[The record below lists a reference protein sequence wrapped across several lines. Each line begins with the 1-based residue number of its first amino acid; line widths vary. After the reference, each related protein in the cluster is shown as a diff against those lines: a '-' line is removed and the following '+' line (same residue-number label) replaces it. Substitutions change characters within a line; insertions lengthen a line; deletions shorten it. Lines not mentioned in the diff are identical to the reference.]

1 MGSGNRSAVG
11 MTATFVGATGMVPG
25 AAWWP
30 HMAQVFRAIH
40 GGTYLVTVGNYAP
53 SDANQRFMNNVGAV
67 VDDFGDLVP
76 VRGVLQ

>member
-1 MGSGNRSAVG
+1 

-30 HMAQVFRAIH
+30 HMAPLYAAIH
-40 GGTYLVTVGNYAP
+40 GGTYLVTVGNYA
-53 SDANQRFMNNVGAV
+53 DFGEANKRFIHNVGAV

-76 VRGVLQ
+76 VRGALP